1 MNQDHT
7 VSTVGES
14 GKWATNE
21 DQGMLLEASPRS
33 GPDGGVSP
41 SSSEASFR
49 GVASQS
55 GTTNG
60 ASFTD
65 EQFVDTDY
73 VCWLKCTTL
82 KHCPPTPNCYP
93 LSLAN
98 DDVVTSIVEK
108 CTYQWWWSG
117 HSQTDFIL
125 SWCQWQNY
133 HIEIFGLSYN
143 CNLFWSWM

>member
-7 VSTVGES
+7 MSTVCES

-65 EQFVDTDY
+65 EQLELFVDTDY
-73 VCWLKCTTL
+73 VCWLTMHHPEAL
-82 KHCPPTPNCYP
+82 PPLIATH
-93 LSLAN
+93 L
-98 DDVVTSIVEK
+98 V
-108 CTYQWWWSG
+108 
-117 HSQTDFIL
+117 
-125 SWCQWQNY
+125 
-133 HIEIFGLSYN
+133 
-143 CNLFWSWM
+143 